1 MSLINDALRDLDSRE
16 RSSELEHHGY
26 ASATLAPNL
35 KKSTKPLLF
44 AAVIFAAGFG
54 AYKGASVVPFNV
66 VAEKE
71 ALSLAASDSVSV
83 PSEVSVAS
91 SAEKNVV
98 PENSQTKRVV
108 HTPSPMQSIAMSVEE
123 GGISERAIPERAE
136 QLLLKA
142 ETAIA
147 RNRLSLPA
155 QGSALYFLDQVTLL
169 FPQHTQIKVRAAAM
183 RAEVLSRYRAQLDSA
198 LANKNY
204 TRAVF
209 LLNRSAKFGLS
220 SEQKRPFEQT
230 LADLRPKGVSPSLSQ
245 SSSSPQPG
253 VVAVRTHSEVV
264 EESGG
269 STNEIDGIKSEAHN
283 GSSGRESKQ
292 QAAWVTLTSKSQELA
307 VIAKAQAHL
316 TGGAQREAEKILS
329 DYLAGNPASIEARS
343 FLFDHYMTAHRVD
356 KAQLL
361 LSTLPEGHALA
372 GYFNAQIANT
382 VHGPER
388 AIEILVG
395 TEPDARVA
403 TQYRALLAGLYQKT
417 SRHDDAFSL
426 YRALLREDE
435 NNLVALLGFA
445 LSADHLGD
453 APASLAAYR
462 RIMQLGHP
470 NERVQRYVEK
480 RINTL
485 QNNDLAEAT
494 PW

>member
-16 RSSELEHHGY
+16 RSSELEHHDY
-26 ASATLAPNL
+26 ASATLAPQI

-66 VAEKE
+66 AAEKE
-71 ALSLAASDSVSV
+71 ALSLAASDSVSA

-91 SAEKNVV
+91 SAEKNVS

-108 HTPSPMQSIAMSVEE
+108 HTPSSMQSIAMSVEE
-123 GGISERAIPERAE
+123 GVISERAIPERAE

-169 FPQHTQIKVRAAAM
+169 FPQHTEVKARAATI
-183 RAEVLSRYRAQLDSA
+183 RAEVLNRYRAQLDNA

-204 TRAVF
+204 TRAAF
-209 LLNRSAKFGLS
+209 LLSRSAKFGLS
-220 SEQKRPFEQT
+220 SEQKRLFEQT
-230 LADLRPKGVSPSLSQ
+230 LADIRPSGASSLSQ
-245 SSSSPQPG
+245 SSSSPQQG
-253 VVAVRTHSEVV
+253 IVAVRMHSEVV

-269 STNEIDGIKSEAHN
+269 STNEIDGIKSEAHS

-329 DYLAGNPASIEARS
+329 DYLAGNPASIEARA
-343 FLFDHYMTAHRVD
+343 FLFDHYMTTHRVD

-361 LSTLPEGHALA
+361 LSTLPEGHALV

-417 SRHDDAFSL
+417 SRHEDAFSL